1 MHWTYER
8 SYNSL
13 DGQDGLIELLHQTSY
28 AFYQNIYQAEGL
40 FVRPSLTKAIVIIKL
55 QNLYINIQD
64 FKFWKKKKKKENSW
78 LLKLKISSQKKKKKL
93 SYSPFLQSMAP
104 PKNKTKT
111 FA

>member
-13 DGQDGLIELLHQTSY
+13 DGQDGLSELLHQTSY

-40 FVRPSLTKAIVIIKL
+40 FMRPSLTKAIVIIKL

-64 FKFWKKKKKKENSW
+64 FKFWAKKKREQLAPKNENQ
-78 LLKLKISSQKKKKKL
+78 SQKK
-93 SYSPFLQSMAP
+93 
-104 PKNKTKT
+104 
-111 FA
+111 